1 MRAHDIGKVIHY
13 DVRGP
18 SAAPAVVLTHGGG
31 LNGAMFEPQLAAL
44 SDEFRVVTWDMPG
57 HGRSAPLEANLD
69 VPTVADQMIATMD
82 AEGIAQAVAVGH
94 SLGSFVVQHAALRH
108 PERVSA
114 LVSIG
119 GMPIDEPMGGLE
131 LFAFRAAASLSS
143 LFPADFIFAR
153 SAQEKATTDDAQQFF
168 LDSMRDMGKQ
178 QFLRMLGGQLDACA
192 IDVTEP
198 PQQPLLITHGEHE
211 MPKSLV
217 EANRRW
223 HAAVPGSRYAE
234 VPDAGHNA
242 NMDNPEAFNAV
253 LLAFL
258 RDVTDPDRTTANA
271 TQREGVPAAAA

>member
-1 MRAHDIGKVIHY
+1 MSAQSQIESIHY
-13 DVRGP
+13 DVHGP
-18 SAAPAVVLTHGGG
+18 SEAPAVVLTHGGG
-31 LNGAMFEPQLAAL
+31 LNGAMFEPQLPAL
-44 SDEFRVVTWDMPG
+44 SDDYRVVTWDMPG
-57 HGRSAPLEANLD
+57 HGGSAPLDANLD
-69 VPTVADQMIATMD
+69 VPTVADQMITIMD
-82 AEGIAQAVAVGH
+82 AEEIAQAVAVGQ
-94 SLGSFVVQHAALRH
+94 SLGSFVVQHAALGH

-114 LVSIG
+114 IVSIG
-119 GMPIDEPMGGLE
+119 GMPIDQPMGGLE

-153 SAQEKATTDDAQQFF
+153 SAQEKATTEGARRFF
-168 LDSMRDMGKQ
+168 HESLRSMGKQ

-258 RDVTDPDRTTANA
+258 RDVTVPDRTTASA
-271 TQREGVPAAAA
+271 T

>member
-1 MRAHDIGKVIHY
+1 MHAHDIGTAIDYEVH
-13 DVRGP
+13 GP
-18 SAAPAVVLTHGGG
+18 TEAPGVVMTHGGG
-31 LNGAMFEPQLAAL
+31 LNRAMFEPQLPAL
-44 SDEFRVVTWDMPG
+44 SDDFRVVTWDMPG

-69 VPTVADQMIATMD
+69 VPTVADQMIAIMA
-82 AEGIAQAVAVGH
+82 AEKIEQAVAVGH

-108 PERVSA
+108 PDRVNA
-114 LVSIG
+114 IVSVG
-119 GMPIDEPMGGLE
+119 GMAIDEPMGGLE

-153 SAQEKATTDDAQQFF
+153 SAQEKATTDAARQFF
-168 LDSMRDMGKQ
+168 HESMRDMGKE

-198 PQQPLLITHGEHE
+198 PRQPLLITHGEHE

-242 NMDNPEAFNAV
+242 TMDNPEAFNEV

-258 RDVTDPDRTTANA
+258 HDVT
-271 TQREGVPAAAA
+271 